1 MCSGNSKA
9 IQSLFRKIAVF
20 WHIISSV
27 TGQFLL
33 ECMWVLIEE
42 ILMLLYPSEN
52 YCTDVMENEWYI
64 EYLAYAVSNQG
75 ETMICR
81 HLSGT
86 WVTLKRVVAF
96 RRIPN
101 SSLTEEN
108 LYLLPKGFP
117 SLSEVMEKYMTDF
130 FYYNDTETVFMLVV
144 SLWWPPPLVKPAPL
158 KVHTCSLVSGFQPWM
173 TEREFLVQNRNPCR
187 NKDGRFPLC
196 CTSHWNSQMEDTKL
210 RTPTWSVS

>member
-86 WVTLKRVVAF
+86 WVTLKRVAAF
-96 RRIPN
+96 RRITN
-101 SSLTEEN
+101 SISYRGESVFATQRISL
-108 LYLLPKGFP
+108 LIWSDGKVYDRFFLLQLLRPC
-117 SLSEVMEKYMTDF
+117 SC
-130 FYYNDTETVFMLVV
+130 
-144 SLWWPPPLVKPAPL
+144 LWLASGGPLL
-158 KVHTCSLVSGFQPWM
+158 L
-173 TEREFLVQNRNPCR
+173 
-187 NKDGRFPLC
+187 
-196 CTSHWNSQMEDTKL
+196 
-210 RTPTWSVS
+210 